1 VNPREALLD
10 ELREEVRVTARYLG
24 KDALDERVM
33 RALAEVP
40 REDFVA
46 AGERDLAY
54 ANIPLPIG
62 HGQTI
67 SQPYIVAVMTD
78 LVRPEPSDVVLEVGT
93 GSGYQAAVLSRLV
106 RRVYS
111 LEVVQPLAEAAA
123 KRLARLGYD
132 RVEVKWGDGW
142 GGWPEH
148 APYQAIV
155 VTAAAPEMPT
165 ELLSQLAPGGRM
177 ILPLGAPYT
186 TQVLVL
192 VEKHSDGRIS
202 ERDVLPVAFVPMT
215 GGVAEAP

>member
-1 VNPREALLD
+1 M
-10 ELREEVRVTARYLG
+10 TARYLG

-46 AGERDLAY
+46 VGERDLAY

-67 SQPYIVAVMTD
+67 LQPYIVAVMTD
-78 LVRPEPSDVVLEVGT
+78 LVRPEPSNVVLEVGT

-215 GGVAEAP
+215 GGVAKAP

>member
-1 VNPREALLD
+1 M
-10 ELREEVRVTARYLG
+10 TARYLG